1 VEKAASLCNVRLRQ
15 LEPDA
20 DFGLSGET
28 LRQAIEVSNII
39 SQYYI
44 NIIQYYNIISQYYIN
59 IIQYYNIII

>member
-44 NIIQYYNIISQYYIN
+44 NIIQYYNIII
-59 IIQYYNIII
+59 